1 MRWILIFTALLLTG
15 CATGRTTIVVSG
27 EVDQV
32 EVQARYEIGPA
43 AKAIR

>member
-1 MRWILIFTALLLTG
+1 MRWILLLTALLLTG
-15 CATGRTTIVVSG
+15 CATTRTTIIVSG

-32 EVQARYEIGPA
+32 EVQARYEIGPV